1 MRRPTSSLLLLFVL
15 AACGD
20 IDVRSVRVPEV
31 VPAALEGEWSGTW
44 TSSRTNASGPL
55 TVRVQEFDGQP
66 LLSVDIEN
74 ACVENRSYDLVLG
87 NGLIE
92 LRDGARTVFAGVL
105 GEGRTLLGTF
115 TCDADD
121 GTWTAAWQRDLP
133 PLVDLSGTWNGSLA
147 TLENPQRGLRLQL
160 DQGVRGGVLVLDG
173 TMAIAGLGP
182 DGGELVVPLE
192 GAASFRSDGFDLGL
206 RSLGGIT
213 PNLVLSGLGDPDPLQ
228 VEVGVLQVLGAS
240 SLPFSQ
246 GVFRILWSTP

>member
-1 MRRPTSSLLLLFVL
+1 MRWPTSSLLSLLVL

-20 IDVRSVRVPEV
+20 LDVRSVRVPEV
-31 VPAALEGEWSGTW
+31 VPASLEGEWSGTW
-44 TSSRTNASGPL
+44 TSAMSGSSGPL
-55 TVRVQEFDGQP
+55 TVRVQEFDGVP
-66 LLSVDIEN
+66 LLSVDITN

-92 LRDGARTVFAGVL
+92 LRDGPRTVFAGVL

-133 PLVDLSGTWNGSLA
+133 PLLDLSGTWNGSLA

-173 TMAIAGLGP
+173 TLAIDGLGA

-192 GAASFRSDGFDLGL
+192 GVASFRSDGFDLGL
-206 RSLGGIT
+206 RSLDGST
-213 PNLVLSGLGDPDPLQ
+213 PNLVLSGLGEPDPLQ
-228 VEVGVLQVLGAS
+228 VDVGVLQVLGGS

-246 GVFRILWSTP
+246 GVFRILWATP